1 MASTILSKMQNKS
14 RSGAAGPAS
23 GGNNGDMISQFM
35 NFKKQIEASGK
46 DPQAILN
53 ELLASGKVPP
63 AMLNKAKTLA
73 TVFANKIK
81 SGR

>member
-1 MASTILSKMQNKS
+1 MASTIMNLLRNK
-14 RSGAAGPAS
+14 AGNVAGSQAS
-23 GGNNGDMISQFM
+23 GNGDLMSQFM
-35 NFKKQIEASGK
+35 QFKKEIDASGR
-46 DPQAILN
+46 DPQTMLN

-73 TVFANKIK
+73 AVFANKFK

>member
-1 MASTILSKMQNKS
+1 MASTVLSKMRN
-14 RSGAAGPAS
+14 RGAAGPAS

-35 NFKKQIEASGK
+35 KFKKQIEASGK
-46 DPQAILN
+46 DPQAMLN

-73 TVFANKIK
+73 TVFANKLK

>member
-1 MASTILSKMQNKS
+1 MASTVLSKMRNK
-14 RSGAAGPAS
+14 GVANNAT
-23 GGNNGDMISQFM
+23 GNGGDMMSQFM
-35 NFKKQIEASGK
+35 QFKKQIEASGK
-46 DPQAILN
+46 DPQAMLN

-73 TVFANKIK
+73 AVFANKIK

>member
-1 MASTILSKMQNKS
+1 MASTIATSLRNKS
-14 RSGAAGPAS
+14 VNSTGQN
-23 GGNNGDMISQFM
+23 GGDLMSQFLD
-35 NFKKQIEASGK
+35 FKKQIESTGR
-46 DPQAILN
+46 DPQTILN

>member
-1 MASTILSKMQNKS
+1 MASTILSKMHNK
-14 RSGAAGPAS
+14 GASAPAS
-23 GGNNGDMISQFM
+23 GGNNGDMLSQFQQ
-35 NFKKQIEASGK
+35 FKKQIEASGK
-46 DPQAILN
+46 DPQALLN

-73 TVFANKIK
+73 MVFANKFK

>member
-1 MASTILSKMQNKS
+1 MASTILNRMHNKTNVNLK
-14 RSGAAGPAS
+14 P
-23 GGNNGDMISQFM
+23 GNTSNGDMMSQFLS
-35 NFKKQIEASGK
+35 FKNQIEASGR
-46 DPQAILN
+46 DPQTILN

-73 TVFANKIK
+73 AVFANKLK

>member
-1 MASTILSKMQNKS
+1 MASTIVSQLRNKA
-14 RSGAAGPAS
+14 GNIAGPAS
-23 GGNNGDMISQFM
+23 GGDLMSQFM
-35 NFKKQIEASGK
+35 QFKKEIDNSGR
-46 DPQAILN
+46 DPQTILN

-73 TVFANKIK
+73 AVFANKIK

>member
-1 MASTILSKMQNKS
+1 MASTVLSKMKNKGAAGP
-14 RSGAAGPAS
+14 SGAAGS
-23 GGNNGDMISQFM
+23 GDMLSQFM
-35 NFKKQIEASGK
+35 QFKKQIEATGK
-46 DPQAILN
+46 DPQAMLN

>member
-1 MASTILSKMQNKS
+1 MASTALKGMRNK
-14 RSGAAGPAS
+14 GAAGPAA
-23 GGNNGDMISQFM
+23 GPAGNGDIMSQFM
-35 NFKKQIEASGK
+35 QFKKQIEASGK
-46 DPQAILN
+46 DPQVMLN

-73 TVFANKIK
+73 AVFANKIK

>member
-1 MASTILSKMQNKS
+1 MASTALSKMHNKNAQFTGQQ
-14 RSGAAGPAS
+14 SGGDLMSQFLQFKKEIDAS
-23 GGNNGDMISQFM
+23 GR
-35 NFKKQIEASGK
+35 
-46 DPQAILN
+46 DPLTILN

-73 TVFANKIK
+73 AVFANKFK

>member
-1 MASTILSKMQNKS
+1 MASTILSKMHNKNEAVT
-14 RSGAAGPAS
+14 GQKE
-23 GGNNGDMISQFM
+23 NNGDLMSKFLC
-35 NFKKQIEASGK
+35 FKKDFDNSGK
-46 DPQAILN
+46 DPQTVLN

-73 TVFANKIK
+73 MVFANKFK

>member
-1 MASTILSKMQNKS
+1 MASTILKNLHNKS
-14 RSGAAGPAS
+14 NVSKGDSNGS
-23 GGNNGDMISQFM
+23 GDMMSQFM
-35 NFKKQIEASGK
+35 SFKKQIESSGR
-46 DPQAILN
+46 DPQSILN

-73 TVFANKIK
+73 TVFANKFK

>member
-1 MASTILSKMQNKS
+1 MASTVLSKMRNK
-14 RSGAAGPAS
+14 GAAGPAA
-23 GGNNGDMISQFM
+23 GGNNGGDMISQFM

-46 DPQAILN
+46 DPQALLN
-53 ELLASGKVPP
+53 ELLASGKVSPT
-63 AMLNKAKTLA
+63 MLNKAKTLA